1 MSKHEDSQA
10 SCVAVGLLLGSIL
23 GVLSAKGYYQHQE
36 AEINAQ
42 WEAVTGQ
49 TLKEAE
55 ARVNRCKPRCYG
67 TIAVHHTWSKK

>member
-1 MSKHEDSQA
+1 MSEDSEINGL
-10 SCVAVGLLLGSIL
+10 VIGLLLGLIL

-36 AEINAQ
+36 AEITAQ

-67 TIAVHHTWSKK
+67 TIAVHHTGSKK